1 MPTLWV
7 YAARDPFYSGAVSRQ
22 LFEAFTGA
30 GGNGRYHYVETHTLA
45 SGHAVAT
52 DATLWQQEA
61 GAFLAA
67 LDQPTPSP

>member
-1 MPTLWV
+1 M
-7 YAARDPFYSGAVSRQ
+7 GRQ
-22 LFEAFTGA
+22 FFEAFTGA
-30 GGNGRYHYVETHTLA
+30 GGNGRYHYVEAHTLA

-67 LDQPTPSP
+67 LDGPRLLT